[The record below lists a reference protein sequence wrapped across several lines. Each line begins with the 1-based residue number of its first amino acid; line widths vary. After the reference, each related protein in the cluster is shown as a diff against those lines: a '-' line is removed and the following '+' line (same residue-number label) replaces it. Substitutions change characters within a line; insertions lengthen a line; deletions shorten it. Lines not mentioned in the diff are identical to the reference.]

1 MPHSRDRHSSLLK
14 CPVRIWN
21 LRLLLPESAAMDTGP
36 LKGSRMEQMLYI
48 SFYVLHKINNKQ
60 TPRNGAIIL
69 SCKSDPT
76 QSVRAWLLRL
86 KAVSRNPQWNITS
99 VIHLLLFGLR
109 MFTDRAP
116 QNHTAKP
123 KQRRKENLV
132 VFMFKLQSLCKIQYS
147 ATLQHF

>member
-1 MPHSRDRHSSLLK
+1 MLHSRDRHFFLLK

-21 LRLLLPESAAMDTGP
+21 LRLLLPVLAAMDTGF

-60 TPRNGAIIL
+60 TPRNGAIIQ

-76 QSVRAWLLRL
+76 QRVRAWLLRL
-86 KAVSRNPQWNITS
+86 KAVSRHPQWNVTS
-99 VIHLLLFGLR
+99 VIHLLLLALC
-109 MFTDRAP
+109 MFTDSAP

-123 KQRRKENLV
+123 K
-132 VFMFKLQSLCKIQYS
+132 
-147 ATLQHF
+147 